1 MRCFGEGRWAFGGRV
16 AVRRTPY
23 GNLLGLNWTR
33 LPPMIAYGT
42 QARWTIAPSCPV
54 SLNSV
59 RDEDLRV
66 TLMVVCDEGHSF
78 LAAPWERGEP
88 NGVVGWCCVCGAV
101 ARLQEHGGHTPLPG
115 TPPPDY
121 DIVGPLHGGVMAE
134 VYRARHRPSG
144 RLVALKLGTSR
155 SDGGG
160 RGRIRREAAMLG
172 GLHHPKGSEQSCTT
186 PSPVACPSRTPV
198 CRIGSVSPTP

>member
-1 MRCFGEGRWAFGGRV
+1 
-16 AVRRTPY
+16 
-23 GNLLGLNWTR
+23 
-33 LPPMIAYGT
+33 MIAYGT
-42 QARWTIAPSCPV
+42 QARSMIAPSRSV

-59 RDEDLRV
+59 RDEDLPV
-66 TLMVVCDEGHSF
+66 PLMVVCDEGHSL

-88 NGVVGWCCVCGAV
+88 NDVVGSCCVCWAV
-101 ARLQEHGGHTPLPG
+101 ARLQEQRGPHTPVPATSL
-115 TPPPDY
+115 PDY

-160 RGRIRREAAMLG
+160 RGRIRREAEMLG
-172 GLHHPKGSEQSCTT
+172 GLDHPKGSEQSCTT

-198 CRIGSVSPTP
+198 CRSGSVSPTP